1 MLAVRAAKSPP
12 RPVPSRP
19 TLPHAVFRLAS
30 VLLASV
36 LLAGAGGCG
45 KSAPPGGAGA
55 GSGAPTAVPG
65 QRGAAALATK
75 NTTRLGGSTPAEDAA
90 AVALAVYPG
99 LTAATRPQTV
109 VLVDEGDWPAALA
122 ASTLAG
128 RPLHAPILYTSA
140 RGLPRASSDALAAMG
155 PAGAASLA
163 GAQAIAVGAA
173 QLPAGYDGRAVRA
186 SDSVALAVSIE
197 RLAGALRKRAPS
209 HIVVT
214 ALDAPPAMAM
224 PAAGLA
230 AQSGAPILLVERGR
244 MPQATAAELRR
255 LERPSIYV
263 VGPTGV
269 VSERVERELRAF
281 GPVTRIDGGNSPAGN
296 SIAVAR
302 YSDGAFGWGAVEPG
316 HGLVFANAA
325 RPLDGPASA
334 ALAATGDYAP
344 LLLLEAADALPA
356 SLASYLRDLQ
366 PGTPPTGPVHG
377 VYNHGW
383 LIGDEDAISAS
394 TQASLDAILEIAP
407 RAAAEAEPGA

>member
-1 MLAVRAAKSPP
+1 
-12 RPVPSRP
+12 
-19 TLPHAVFRLAS
+19 
-30 VLLASV
+30 VLLAGA
-36 LLAGAGGCG
+36 LIAGAGGCG

-55 GSGAPTAVPG
+55 GSGAPTGVPG

-75 NTTRLGGSTPAEDAA
+75 NTTRLGGSTAAQDAA

-99 LTAATRPQTV
+99 LTVATRPRAV
-109 VLVDEGDWPAALA
+109 VLVDEGDWPAALV

-140 RGLPRASSDALAAMG
+140 HGLPQASSDALAAMG
-155 PAGAASLA
+155 PTGAASLQ
-163 GAQAIAVGAA
+163 GAQAIAIGAA
-173 QLPAGYDGRAVRA
+173 LLPTGYDGRTVRA
-186 SDSVALAVSIE
+186 SDPVALAVSIE
-197 RLAGALRKRAPS
+197 RLAGALRKRAPT
-209 HIVVT
+209 HVIVT
-214 ALDAPPAMAM
+214 ALEAPPAMTM

-255 LERPSIYV
+255 LEHPSIYV
-263 VGPTGV
+263 VGPTSV
-269 VSERVERELRAF
+269 VSTHVARELQAF
-281 GPVTRIDGGNSPAGN
+281 GPVARIDGGEDPAGN
-296 SIAVAR
+296 SVAVAR
-302 YSDGAFGWGAVEPG
+302 YSDGVFGWGAVEPG

-334 ALAATGDYAP
+334 PLAATGDYAP
-344 LLLLEAADALPA
+344 LLVLEAADALPA
-356 SLASYLRDLQ
+356 SLGSYLRDLQ

-383 LIGDEDAISAS
+383 LIGDEDAISAR

-407 RAAAEAEPGA
+407 RAAVEAQSGA